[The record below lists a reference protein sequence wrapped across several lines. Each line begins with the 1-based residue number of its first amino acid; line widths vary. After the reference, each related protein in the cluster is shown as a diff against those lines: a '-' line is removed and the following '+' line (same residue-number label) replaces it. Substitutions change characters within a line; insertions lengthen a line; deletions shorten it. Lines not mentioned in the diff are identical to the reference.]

1 MFNSIL
7 LILYEGPLPTSS
19 YSQFYIFRFKFLYC
33 SAYLLLRRTML
44 GGIIP
49 ELNEP
54 CSFQYIMSER
64 TRRPLGFHD

>member
-44 GGIIP
+44 GGIVP
-49 ELNEP
+49 EHYVRKN
-54 CSFQYIMSER
+54 
-64 TRRPLGFHD
+64 